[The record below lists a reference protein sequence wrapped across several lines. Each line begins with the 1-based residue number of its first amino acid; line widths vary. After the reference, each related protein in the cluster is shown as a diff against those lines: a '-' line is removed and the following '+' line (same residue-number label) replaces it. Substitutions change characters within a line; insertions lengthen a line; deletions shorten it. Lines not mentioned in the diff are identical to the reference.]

1 MTKAQKIETE
11 KYAEELCSLSEQAR
25 DRAKVYDTALGA
37 VAGLLYGKE
46 PRYRD
51 RDEIRQVTRELIAR
65 QDAHLVEAMNYGKEE
80 ATQRARLGDDDE
92 T

>member
-11 KYAEELCSLSEQAR
+11 KYAEELCSFAEQAR

-51 RDEIRQVTRELIAR
+51 RDEIRWVTRELIAY
-65 QDAHLVEAMNYGKEE
+65 QDAHLAVAMNYDKEE
-80 ATQRARLGDDDE
+80 AMHRARLGDE
-92 T
+92 EA